1 PGWRGSQRRRG
12 LLRDGL
18 RRPVASALRA
28 GEDRNI
34 AGNTMPPTTRWGGVS
49 PPGWRG
55 AQRALACEHVSAGN
69 GGVSPPGLARIATRQ
84 SRTPECRSCGCDVS
98 PPGWR
103 GSQPPRLHNYL
114 YGEVPGD
121 VGPSGLVRIA
131 VVLAYRFNV
140 NTNCDYICEWGW
152 AVCATWMWHD

>member
-1 PGWRGSQRRRG
+1 MGVLITNDSLVPSRVDISAPQQGGVSPPGWRGSQRRRG

-55 AQRALACEHVSAGN
+55 SQRALAFEHVSPGN
-69 GGVSPPGLARIATRQ
+69 GGVSPPGLARIATQDRK
-84 SRTPECRSCGCDVS
+84 S
-98 PPGWR
+98 
-103 GSQPPRLHNYL
+103 
-114 YGEVPGD
+114 
-121 VGPSGLVRIA
+121 
-131 VVLAYRFNV
+131 VV
-140 NTNCDYICEWGW
+140 
-152 AVCATWMWHD
+152 